1 MKIYIVHI
9 DALNEEQNFNDLS
22 NDEIEKMYKDG
33 NQYITCYYSIKALCD
48 DWNAGWIFNPDFSY
62 MRVIV

>member
-33 NQYITCYYSIKALCD
+33 NLYVACFSSVEALCEAWND
-48 DWNAGWIFNPDFSY
+48 DWLFNPEFSY
-62 MRVIV
+62 MRVID

>member
-33 NQYITCYYSIKALCD
+33 NLNVACYSSVEALCNEWNN
-48 DWNAGWIFNPDFSY
+48 DWLFNPEFSY
-62 MRVIV
+62 MRVIA